1 MDSDRFKRLVA
12 PCLAAAIDRMGGI
25 ERVRVLSREL
35 PEQTIYF
42 VAGVT
47 YGLIGTGMPNDAR
60 PRFGLD
66 GLDSHEAMR
75 RLLDLVRL
83 RLETESTSS

>member
-12 PCLAAAIDRMGGI
+12 PYLTASIDRMGGI
-25 ERVRVLSREL
+25 ERVRDLSRGL

-42 VAGVT
+42 VAGAT
-47 YGLIGTGMPNDAR
+47 YGLIDTVTINEAG
-60 PRFGLD
+60 PRFS
-66 GLDSHEAMR
+66 LDSHEEMR

-83 RLETESTSS
+83 RLETESSTS

>member
-1 MDSDRFKRLVA
+1 MDSDLFKRVVA
-12 PCLAAAIDRMGGI
+12 SYLTESIDRMGGI
-25 ERVRVLSREL
+25 DRVRELSREL

-47 YGLIGTGMPNDAR
+47 YGLIDGGAES
-60 PRFGLD
+60 FGLD
-66 GLDSHEAMR
+66 AHEEMR

-83 RLETESTSS
+83 RLETESASS

>member
-12 PCLAAAIDRMGGI
+12 PYLTASIDRMGGI
-25 ERVRVLSREL
+25 DRVRMLSREL

-47 YGLIGTGMPNDAR
+47 FGLIDTGTVNEAR
-60 PRFGLD
+60 PHF
-66 GLDSHEAMR
+66 GLDSHEEMR

-83 RLETESTSS
+83 RLETESSTS

>member
-1 MDSDRFKRLVA
+1 MDSDHFKRFVA
-12 PCLAAAIDRMGGI
+12 PYLTTSIDRMGGI
-25 ERVRVLSREL
+25 DHVRELSREL

-47 YGLIGTGMPNDAR
+47 YGLINGSWRDKRGGSDM
-60 PRFGLD
+60 F
-66 GLDSHEAMR
+66 SHEEMR

>member
-12 PCLAAAIDRMGGI
+12 PYLTASIDRMGGI
-25 ERVRVLSREL
+25 DRVRVLSREL

-47 YGLIGTGMPNDAR
+47 YGLIDTGTVNETR
-60 PRFGLD
+60 PHF
-66 GLDSHEAMR
+66 GLDSHEEMR

-83 RLETESTSS
+83 RLETESSTS

>member
-12 PCLAAAIDRMGGI
+12 PYLTASIDRMGGVD
-25 ERVRVLSREL
+25 RVRELSRDL

-47 YGLIGTGMPNDAR
+47 YGLATNDAR
-60 PRFGLD
+60 F
-66 GLDSHEAMR
+66 GLDSHEEMR

-83 RLETESTSS
+83 HLQTESTSS